1 MKKIKPIQIWNNGN
15 FVNATEL
22 NLKVINDDLTSNAIF
37 YYSLTTIDENNMS
50 IQLTFGNIIMDGKDY
65 QNWQQ
70 NQYAWDWAAT
80 KLNLELLPE

>member
-1 MKKIKPIQIWNNGN
+1 MKKIKPIQIWYNGN

-22 NLKVINDDLTSNAIF
+22 NLKVINDDLISNAIF
-37 YYSLTTIDENNMS
+37 FYSLITFDENNMS
-50 IQLTFGNIIMDGKDY
+50 IQLTFGNITMEGKDY

-70 NQYAWDWAAT
+70 NQYAWDWAAK